1 MFPSHFCRCACM
13 LLAIGS
19 MVAGEPAQEAQFYK
33 DRIVTIERTIQGM
46 VVEETI
52 DTVFYLQQGQAQPFK
67 VKRSILKE
75 PIFFEGMGE
84 GLYKVGME
92 AKKTGNYLDAAT
104 RFQELAAIG
113 QSSKRQWALAYGL
126 FLTGDSFE
134 LADKFDLAA
143 KSYND
148 LCERAPKH
156 PLWLDA
162 RYRQGL
168 CLARMGGASLD
179 EAKKLIEAIKA
190 YGKEYGLI
198 VGLSAVSYRSNAI
211 EAAIQVAEAKVDDA
225 QLTATRVQFQPGSD
239 KENLIHWKRYWA
251 NFLLEKD
258 QKRALEA
265 FKELEALVAS
275 DPAAA
280 ATCAIGYARAL
291 AETGQ
296 RAAAIVQFSLLDAL
310 PYGSADQRCI
320 AQYHLGRLLIDM
332 ADALQKADPDKSG
345 EQVTNNRLQAI
356 SALKAC
362 ANAPSNRPERQLG
375 KDLLEKALAVE
386 AKRQSTLAE
395 TASAVGTVSA
405 TKAPVR

>member
-1 MFPSHFCRCACM
+1 MFRSLTFTCL
-13 LLAIGS
+13 LLAMGS
-19 MVAGEPAQEAQFYK
+19 VLAGEPAQEAQFYK
-33 DRIVTIERTIQGM
+33 DRIVTTERTIQGM

-52 DTVFYLQQGQAQPFK
+52 DTVFYLLQGQAQPFK

-84 GLYKVGME
+84 GLYKVGIE
-92 AKKTGNYLDAAT
+92 SKKAGNYLDAAT

-113 QSSKRQWALAYGL
+113 QRSKRQWALAYGL

-143 KSYND
+143 KAYND

-168 CLARMGGASLD
+168 CLARMGGPSLE
-179 EAKKLIEAIKA
+179 EAKKLVEAIKT
-190 YGKEYGLI
+190 YGKEFGLV
-198 VGLSAVSYRSNAI
+198 VGLSAVGYRTSAI
-211 EAAIQVAEAKVDDA
+211 EAAIQVAEGKIVDA
-225 QLTATRVQFQPGSD
+225 ETTVTRVQFQPASD
-239 KENLIHWKRYWA
+239 RENLIHWKRYWA
-251 NFLLEKD
+251 NFLLEKEP
-258 QKRALEA
+258 KRALEA
-265 FKELEALVAS
+265 FKELETLVAS

-296 RAAAIVQFSLLDAL
+296 RAAAIIQFSILDAL

-320 AQYHLGRLLIDM
+320 AQYHLGRLLVDM
-332 ADALQKADPDKSG
+332 ADALQKADPDKNG
-345 EQVTNNRLQAI
+345 EMATNNRLQAI
-356 SALKAC
+356 SVLKAC
-362 ANAPSNRPERQLG
+362 ANAPSGRPERQQG
-375 KDLLEKALAVE
+375 KELLEKVMDIE
-386 AKRQSTLAE
+386 AKRQSKIAE
-395 TASAVGTVSA
+395 AASAVGTVSA
-405 TKAPVR
+405 TKPAAR

>member
-1 MFPSHFCRCACM
+1 M

-143 KSYND
+143 KAYND

-168 CLARMGGASLD
+168 CLARLGGNKLED
-179 EAKKLIEAIKA
+179 AKKLIEAIRT

-198 VGLSAVSYRSNAI
+198 VGITPVEQRAKAI
-211 EAAIQVAEAKVDDA
+211 EAAIQVAEGKVQDA
-225 QLTATRVQFQPGSD
+225 EQTAIAVQFQASAG
-239 KENLIHWKRYWA
+239 ENRIHWKRYWA

-320 AQYHLGRLLIDM
+320 AQYHLGRLLLEM